1 VSDIIQLLPDSVAN
15 QIAAGE
21 VIQRPASVVKELV
34 ENAIDAG
41 ANQIKINLKDA
52 GRTLIQ
58 VTDNGKGMSPSDA
71 RLAFERHA
79 TSKIKSASDLF
90 SIRTMGFRG
99 EALASIAAVADVELR
114 TKQEGDEL
122 GTRLYIVGSEVKS
135 QEADNC
141 PEGSNFS
148 IKNLFFNVP
157 ARRKFLKAN
166 STELKHIITEV
177 QRVAL
182 ANPELSFSLIHND
195 SIIYDLP
202 SENRRK
208 RIVNIFGKNIN
219 QSLVPVQ
226 TDTTIIRISGYIG
239 QPRFARK
246 TMGEQFFFVNGRF
259 MRHPYYHK
267 AVLQAY
273 EKILPP
279 ETVPAYFLYFEVD
292 PETIDINIHPTKTE
306 VKFED
311 ERSAWHIIHA
321 CIREAL
327 GKFSVMPSIEFDQA
341 GAIDIPIAPT
351 PGTLIPEPEIQV
363 NPAYNPFE
371 EEKKAP
377 VNPFQQTPNW
387 TKDPNLK
394 SWDKLYQGFERTN
407 DTPDTDEEFFSDET
421 EEVSKQPSQQSF
433 NEETENG
440 LHNHNFL
447 QVKNKYIISPVK
459 SGLMVIDQRRAH
471 ERVLFEHF
479 MAILEKN
486 LGTSQ
491 RQLFPPRLELHAA
504 DAEVLD
510 SILDELKTLGFEIRK
525 ADEQAFFVE
534 GVPSMLSHLD
544 ARELV
549 EKLLEDVKNRP
560 VDVKEEIKT
569 NLAQS
574 LARAS
579 AINYGSV
586 LKYEEIGE
594 LFDSLFACKT
604 PNYSPTGKK
613 IITIISLEEFEKLLK

>member
-1 VSDIIQLLPDSVAN
+1 M
-15 QIAAGE
+15 GE

-41 ANQIKINLKDA
+41 ANHIKINLKDA

-58 VTDNGKGMSPSDA
+58 VIDNGKGMSPSDA

-79 TSKIKSASDLF
+79 TSKIKSAADLF

-114 TKQEGDEL
+114 TKQEDDEL
-122 GTRLYIVGSEVKS
+122 GTHLHISGSEVKR
-135 QEADNC
+135 QEPDNC
-141 PEGSNFS
+141 PAGSNFS
-148 IKNLFFNVP
+148 VKNLFFNVP

-182 ANPELSFSLIHND
+182 ANPELGISLIHND

-202 SENRRK
+202 SENQRK

-226 TDTTIIRISGYIG
+226 TDTTIINVSGYIG

-259 MRHPYYHK
+259 MRHPYFHK

-279 ETVPAYFLYFEVD
+279 ETIPAYFLYFEVD
-292 PETIDINIHPTKTE
+292 PGTIDINIHPTKTE

-321 CIREAL
+321 CVREAL

-341 GAIDIPIAPT
+341 GAIDIPIAPKA
-351 PGTLIPEPEIQV
+351 GTLIPEPEIQV
-363 NPAYNPFE
+363 NPAYNPFD
-371 EEKKAP
+371 EEKKIP
-377 VNPFQQTPNW
+377 VNPFHQTPNW

-394 SWDKLYQGFERTN
+394 SWDKLYQGFERSN
-407 DTPDTDEEFFSDET
+407 DLPDEEEDFFESDTDEIISQPAQQTFNDEA
-421 EEVSKQPSQQSF
+421 EI
-433 NEETENG
+433 G
-440 LHNHNFL
+440 MHNRNFL

-479 MAILEKN
+479 MAVLEKN

-510 SILDELKTLGFEIRK
+510 SIMGELKSLGFEIRK
-525 ADEQAFFVE
+525 TDGPAFFVE
-534 GVPSMLSHLD
+534 AVPSMLSHMD
-544 ARELV
+544 AKGLV

-569 NLAQS
+569 NLAQA

-579 AINYGSV
+579 AINYGSM
-586 LKYEEIGE
+586 LKTEEIGE
-594 LFDSLFACKT
+594 LFDNLFACTT
-604 PNYSPTGKK
+604 PNYSPSGKK
-613 IITIISLEEFEKLLK
+613 IITIISIEEFEKLLK

>member
-79 TSKIKSASDLF
+79 TSKIKAAADLF

-114 TKQEGDEL
+114 TRQEGDEL
-122 GTRLYIVGSEVKS
+122 GTRLHIVGSEVKS
-135 QEADNC
+135 QEPDNC
-141 PEGSNFS
+141 PEGSNFA

-166 STELKHIITEV
+166 STELKHIITEI

-195 SIIYDLP
+195 SVIYDLP
-202 SENRRK
+202 SENQRK

-226 TDTTIIRISGYIG
+226 TDTTIIRVSGYIG

-259 MRHPYYHK
+259 MRHPYFHK
-267 AVLQAY
+267 AVMRAY

-279 ETVPAYFLYFEVD
+279 ETIPAYFLYFEVE
-292 PETIDINIHPTKTE
+292 PGTIDINIHPTKTE

-327 GKFSVMPSIEFDQA
+327 GKFNVMPSIEFDQA
-341 GAIDIPIAPT
+341 GAIDIPVAPQ
-351 PGTLIPEPEIQV
+351 PGAVVPEPEIQV

-371 EEKKAP
+371 EEKKTP
-377 VNPFQQTPNW
+377 VNPFQQSPNW

-394 SWDKLYQGFERTN
+394 SWDKLYQGFERSN
-407 DTPDTDEEFFSDET
+407 DFPETDEEIFSDET
-421 EEVSKQPSQQSF
+421 DEVIQQPSQQ
-433 NEETENG
+433 NLHDETENG
-440 LHNHNFL
+440 MRNHNFL

-479 MAILEKN
+479 MAVLEKN

-549 EKLLEDVKNRP
+549 EKLLEDVKTRP
-560 VDVKEEIKT
+560 VDVKEEIKI

-586 LKYEEIGE
+586 LKTEEIGE